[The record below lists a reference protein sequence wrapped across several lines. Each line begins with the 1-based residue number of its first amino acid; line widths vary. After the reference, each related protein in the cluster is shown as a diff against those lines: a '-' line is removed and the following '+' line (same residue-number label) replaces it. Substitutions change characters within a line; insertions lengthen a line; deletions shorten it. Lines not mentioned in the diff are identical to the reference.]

1 MEPDTSSKLIKLE
14 EEDVNKGTYF
24 ASMQKCIGKHIGVIG
39 ALVCGTVNASME
51 VAGKSMIGYYPPAE
65 LLFLRYA
72 IHLPLI
78 MAIILAAKDSFKP
91 CMSDIK
97 YVLLT
102 GIDLRHLSYLL
113 LYHSF
118 VNLSYFDSFAVA
130 YGVMVISSII
140 VERVWLKERISTY
153 VLTIVVVVIFGIV
166 MIAHPVFHMK
176 TNDVAGYLC
185 AAGSGI
191 FMGIAGCSA
200 RKIKETPST
209 TSVLYLCL
217 CILPVSVIAMI
228 LENDFKFP
236 CNYST
241 VLVPLFIGCSS
252 VTMHTVWNKC
262 LKLSEVSKVM
272 LAVQCEIAVG
282 FIFQWIFFN
291 EIPNT
296 LAIIGGCCVVVGV
309 MLTTLEDII
318 MRRLCGI

>member
-14 EEDVNKGTYF
+14 KEDVNKGTYF

-39 ALVCGTVNASME
+39 GLVCGTVNASME

-72 IHLPLI
+72 IHLPLN
-78 MAIILAAKDSFKP
+78 MAIILATKNSFKP

-97 YVLLT
+97 YVLLISMT
-102 GIDLRHLSYLL
+102 GPFSYFF

-140 VERVWLKERISTY
+140 VGRVWLKERISTY
-153 VLTIVVVVIFGIV
+153 VLTIFVVVIFGIV
-166 MIAHPVFHMK
+166 MIAHPVFYMK
-176 TNDVAGYLC
+176 TNDVAGHLY

-217 CILPVSVIAMI
+217 CILPVSIIAMI

-272 LAVQCEIAVG
+272 LAVQCDIPIG
-282 FIFQWIFFN
+282 FILQWIFFN
-291 EIPNT
+291 EIPTT
-296 LAIIGGCCVVVGV
+296 LAILGGCCVVVGV

-318 MRRLCGI
+318 MRRLCGK